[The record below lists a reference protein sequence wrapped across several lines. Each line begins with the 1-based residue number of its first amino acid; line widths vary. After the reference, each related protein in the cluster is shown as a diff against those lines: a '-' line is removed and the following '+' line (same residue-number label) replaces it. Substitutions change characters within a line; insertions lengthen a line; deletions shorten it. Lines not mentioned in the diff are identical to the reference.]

1 MRKFQTTLLAAM
13 ALCATP
19 VLAHVGPEAMDR
31 HFLEHLLIALAVG
44 LPLAYGVLRLLKRSG
59 DHRR

>member
-1 MRKFQTTLLAAM
+1 M

-44 LPLAYGVLRLLKRSG
+44 LPLAYGVLRLLKRS
-59 DHRR
+59 